1 MEETVPILSNGKQP
15 HLDESKDQSDGTEDT
30 EEETEEGGCQ
40 AWVVVVASFFCNMV
54 LDGLGYSFG
63 VLMHPIQEEFQ
74 AGSGTVAFVGSILAG
89 VIMLTGPIAAFAVN
103 RLGTRITCMTGATV
117 ATLAIF
123 TSSFSPSLLFL
134 VISYGVVGGLGL
146 GCMYIPAM
154 VAVGQYFKKK
164 FTFATGIC
172 VCGSGFGTFVFA
184 PIAAALVESMGW
196 RGCNRVMS
204 ILCSLGLLCGLALVP
219 VKKSPLRTSQRQE
232 GDGGSML
239 DIISNPAMALVM
251 LGNIPAPMGIYI
263 SYTYLPSIGQYLG
276 FSPSQAS
283 LVISVVGISNTV
295 GRIASGWITD
305 RPEVSAVGITIVAS
319 MVGSIFPSL
328 IPSTGSYITL
338 VTVSAV
344 FGLIISAIPTVT
356 TKLLV
361 DIHGIN
367 NLNSSFGVL
376 TFIRGIAALL
386 GPPIAGFVLD
396 SLQEQAAPFY
406 LATILFASSGLIHVF
421 VWILLRRTQ
430 RMRSGYTEI

>member
-1 MEETVPILSNGKQP
+1 MEDPVSIIGNGKQ
-15 HLDESKDQSDGTEDT
+15 TEDRSKEQT
-30 EEETEEGGCQ
+30 HGNQDVQEDSQEGGCV
-40 AWVVVVASFFCNMV
+40 AWMVVAASFFCNMV

-89 VIMLTGPIAAFAVN
+89 VIMLVGPIGAFAVN
-103 RLGTRITCMTGATV
+103 RLGTRITCMTGA
-117 ATLAIF
+117 ALAAAAIF

-172 VCGSGFGTFVFA
+172 VCGSGFGTFVIA
-184 PIAAALVESMGW
+184 PLTAALVESMGW

-219 VKKSPLRTSQRQE
+219 VKKSPLRTSQRQGE
-232 GDGGSML
+232 GGSIL

-251 LGNIPAPMGIYI
+251 LGNFSEPMGIYI
-263 SYTYLPSIGQYLG
+263 VYTYLPSIGRYLG
-276 FSPSQAS
+276 FSSSQAS
-283 LVISVVGISNTV
+283 LVISGVGISNTV
-295 GRIASGWITD
+295 GRIFFGWITD
-305 RPEVSAVGITIVAS
+305 RPEVSAMGITAAALIL
-319 MVGSIFPSL
+319 GSIPVSM
-328 IPSTGSYITL
+328 IPTTGVYPVL
-338 VTVSAV
+338 VTVSAL
-344 FGLIISAIPTVT
+344 FGLIISAVPTVT

-376 TFIRGIAALL
+376 AFIRGVSALL

-396 SLQEQAAPFY
+396 SMQDQAAPFY
-406 LATILFASSGLIHVF
+406 LATILIATSGLIHVIA
-421 VWILLRRTQ
+421 WIILRRTQ

>member
-1 MEETVPILSNGKQP
+1 MSSMEDPVSIIGNGKQ
-15 HLDESKDQSDGTEDT
+15 T
-30 EEETEEGGCQ
+30 EEQIHGNQDVQEDSQEGGCV
-40 AWVVVVASFFCNMV
+40 AWMVVAASFFCNMV

-89 VIMLTGPIAAFAVN
+89 VIMLVGPIGAFAVN
-103 RLGTRITCMTGATV
+103 RLGTRITCMTGAALAAV
-117 ATLAIF
+117 AIF

-172 VCGSGFGTFVFA
+172 VCGSGFGTFVIA
-184 PIAAALVESMGW
+184 PLTAALVESMGW

-219 VKKSPLRTSQRQE
+219 VKKSPLRTSQRQGE
-232 GDGGSML
+232 GGSIL

-251 LGNIPAPMGIYI
+251 LGNFSEPMGIYI
-263 SYTYLPSIGQYLG
+263 VYTYLPSIGRYLG
-276 FSPSQAS
+276 FSSSQAS
-283 LVISVVGISNTV
+283 LVISGVGISNTV
-295 GRIASGWITD
+295 GRIAFGWITD
-305 RPEVSAVGITIVAS
+305 RPEVSAMGITAAALIL
-319 MVGSIFPSL
+319 GSIPVSM
-328 IPSTGSYITL
+328 IPTTGVYPVL
-338 VTVSAV
+338 VTVSAL
-344 FGLIISAIPTVT
+344 FGLIISAVPTVT

-361 DIHGIN
+361 DIHGII

-376 TFIRGIAALL
+376 AFIRGVSALL

-396 SLQEQAAPFY
+396 SMQDQAAPFY
-406 LATILFASSGLIHVF
+406 LATILIATSGLIHVIA
-421 VWILLRRTQ
+421 WIILRRTQ